1 MVWSETAVDI
11 DLDKTPAL
19 VDRLG
24 RLADEAEVPFVTG
37 APRSEGGR
45 HTNSVVLFTPGR
57 GIAESYAKQ
66 RLVPFAE
73 YDPALAAPLARLL
86 GPVVALGGA
95 VGLLYA
101 LTRQLPAIKSV
112 TRSDGQQ
119 GKAIVLASP
128 TEARASWARYS
139 GELRG
144 AMLEVKARRQ
154 AR

>member
-1 MVWSETAVDI
+1 MSEAK
-11 DLDKTPAL
+11 DKFWNQAL
-19 VDRLG
+19 ESPRAFVYGFLG
-24 RLADEAEVPFVTG
+24 G
-37 APRSEGGR
+37 
-45 HTNSVVLFTPGR
+45 
-57 GIAESYAKQ
+57 
-66 RLVPFAE
+66 
-73 YDPALAAPLARLL
+73 LL

-101 LTRQLPAIKSV
+101 LTRKLPAIKSV

-119 GKAIVLASP
+119 GTAIVLASP
-128 TEARASWARYS
+128 TEARASWARYG